1 MEIGNDIQGASSNYG
16 RCRPKKTFKTITMK
30 INILYDISNAPFGG
44 GNQFLRALRKEFLR
58 LGVYSDS
65 DNADIFLFN
74 SHHDLIRVNQLKQKF
89 PNRKFVHRIDGPVR
103 LYNNMSDNRDHIVY
117 QANNN
122 LADATVFQ
130 SQWSRIANI
139 KLGLNPTDPVAV
151 IHNAVDSEIFYSDSY
166 YMSDPSKKT
175 RIISATFSP
184 NMRKGFR
191 TYEFLD
197 KNFKKFEYV
206 FAGNSNIRF
215 KNIKNIG
222 CLTSKKLADE
232 MRASDIYITAS
243 ENDPCSNSL
252 LEAIACGLR
261 ILALKSGG
269 HPELINNEDNIFMTQ
284 DELLKKLEDYASL
297 PAALQEY
304 TVKEAAELYLK
315 FFENVL
321 EHE

>member
-1 MEIGNDIQGASSNYG
+1 
-16 RCRPKKTFKTITMK
+16 MK
-30 INILYDISNAPFGG
+30 VSILYKTSDAPFGG

-74 SHHDLIRVNQLKQKF
+74 SHHDLVRVNQIKQKF
-89 PNRKFVHRIDGPVR
+89 PNRKFVHRIDGPMR
-103 LYNNMSDNRDHIVY
+103 LYNNMSDNRDLVVY

-122 LADATVFQ
+122 LANATVFQ

-139 KLGLNPTDPVAV
+139 KLGLKPTDPVAV

-166 YMSDPSKKT
+166 YMSDPNKKA

-184 NMRKGFR
+184 NIRKGFR

-197 KNFKKFEYV
+197 KNLDFKKFEYV

-261 ILALKSGG
+261 ILVLKSGG
-269 HPELINNEDNIFMTQ
+269 HPELVNNEGNIFATQ
-284 DELLKKLEDYASL
+284 DELLKKLEDYDSL
-297 PAALQEY
+297 PTVLQEH
-304 TVKEAAELYLK
+304 TVEEVAESYLK
-315 FFENVL
+315 FFEKVL